1 MRFQHITAAA
11 MLLVA
16 PAITAPSPEKNA
28 DCEATVKP
36 GQRIQ
41 DAINKA
47 KRGDRI
53 VVEAGEYHEQ
63 LTITTNGIQLIGKPG
78 AHLLPPSTLTPNFCT
93 GLSRNLPPP
102 RGDYAET
109 DAGICIYGKG
119 FELAEYVR
127 EHKKVNKTGDYI
139 KDVVVTGFAVSNF
152 TGENIAVIG
161 GKDTRITKNK
171 LTNGGQY
178 GFLTVGSKD
187 TLAAHNVVTSSS
199 LNFIGLCMDD
209 KASPRF
215 IDNDVSNYYIA
226 FCTQTSGGEVKRNR
240 AKDCCTGPFVD
251 PGITGAK
258 IIDNTISGRN
268 ALCPDEAGAGIVVF
282 GATNTIVEGNTFA
295 NVLNNRTGV
304 GIFVSD
310 DPVSGAKAQGNV
322 FKKNTLR
329 NNDLD
334 IYDATNRTDNV
345 YRRNACD
352 SELASLPMGLCDM

>member
-1 MRFQHITAAA
+1 

-16 PAITAPSPEKNA
+16 PAITAPSPGKDA

-53 VVEAGEYHEQ
+53 VVEAGEYREQ
-63 LTITTNGIQLIGKPG
+63 LTINTDGIQLIGKPG
-78 AHLLPPSTLTPNFCT
+78 AHLLPPSPLKPNFCT
-93 GLSRNLPPP
+93 GLSRNPPP
-102 RGDYAET
+102 AFGGDYAET
-109 DAGICIYGKG
+109 DAGICIYGKD
-119 FELAEYVR
+119 FELAEYVQ

-139 KDVVVTGFAVSNF
+139 KNVVVTGFAVSNF

-187 TLAAHNVVTSSS
+187 TLAAHNVITSSS
-199 LNFIGLCMDD
+199 LYYIGMCMDD

-215 IDNDVSNYYIA
+215 IDNDVSNYFIA

-251 PGITGAK
+251 PGIDGAR

-268 ALCPDEAGAGIVVF
+268 GLCPEIAGAGITVL
-282 GATNTIVEGNTFA
+282 GATNTIVEGNTFE
-295 NVLNNRTGV
+295 NVLNNGTGV
-304 GIFVSD
+304 GIYVSD

-322 FKKNTLR
+322 FKKNTLK
-329 NNDLD
+329 NNDLA

-345 YRRNACD
+345 YRRNDCQSKAP
-352 SELASLPMGLCDM
+352 SLPMGLCDM